1 MVAKKKILFFMWSFS
16 LGGGAEKILST
27 IVSNLDPEKYDID
40 ILEMEHFDK
49 GYESVPK
56 HVRILKSLQ
65 DYRQT
70 RWLRAFLWRM
80 RIYFPRLARRLLVKD
95 DYDVE
100 VSFTI
105 MNPPLLFS
113 KRREVKKISWIHGS
127 IEELL
132 KDSSKRE
139 SHRSQLD
146 AANTIVGIS
155 KKTSNSIK
163 EVYPDYTSKL
173 QTIYNGYDFQ
183 TILEKSQEKIDIE
196 IAPQSI
202 CTIGRIEEN
211 KGSDRVV
218 EVIRLLHQEGKNYHL
233 YFIGAGDMEE
243 ELKKR
248 VKEYGIEDYVHFL
261 GYQKNPYQYLSQT
274 KVLLSM
280 SKQEKIDIE
289 IAPQSICTIGRIE
302 ENKGSDRV
310 VEVIRLLHQ
319 EGKNYHLYF
328 IGAGD
333 MEEELKKRVK
343 EYGIEDYVHFLGYQ
357 KNPYQYLSQ
366 TKVLLS
372 MSKQEGF
379 PGVYVEALSLGL
391 PFISTDVG
399 GAEELSQEGRFGQ
412 IIESN
417 QEAAQAITNYM
428 TSASNFDVDE
438 ASQFIQQFTI
448 TKQIEQ
454 VEKLLEE

>member
-1 MVAKKKILFFMWSFS
+1 MVDKKKILFFMWSFS

-27 IVSNLDPEKYDID
+27 IVSNVDPEKYDID

-49 GYESVPK
+49 GYETVPNNV
-56 HVRILKSLQ
+56 HILKAFQ
-65 DYRQT
+65 DYRQP
-70 RWLRAFLWRM
+70 RWLRALLWRM
-80 RIYFPRLARRLLVKD
+80 RIYFPRLTRRLLVKD

-113 KRREVKKISWIHGS
+113 DRKEVKKISWIHGS
-127 IEELL
+127 IEEFLR
-132 KDSSKRE
+132 DSSKRE
-139 SHRSQLD
+139 SHRRQLD
-146 AANTIVGIS
+146 AADAIVGIS

-163 EVYPDYTSKL
+163 EVYPDYAAKL
-173 QTIYNGYDFQ
+173 QTVYNGYDFKS
-183 TILEKSQEKIDIE
+183 ILEKSQEKIDIE
-196 IAPQSI
+196 ITPQSI

-218 EVIRLLHQEGKNYHL
+218 EVIRLLHQEGKHYHL

-243 ELKKR
+243 ELKKQ
-248 VKEYGIEDYVHFL
+248 VKEYELEDYVHFL
-261 GYQKNPYQYLSQT
+261 GYQKNPYQYLSQ
-274 KVLLSM
+274 
-280 SKQEKIDIE
+280 I
-289 IAPQSICTIGRIE
+289 
-302 ENKGSDRV
+302 
-310 VEVIRLLHQ
+310 
-319 EGKNYHLYF
+319 
-328 IGAGD
+328 
-333 MEEELKKRVK
+333 
-343 EYGIEDYVHFLGYQ
+343 
-357 KNPYQYLSQ
+357 
-366 TKVLLS
+366 KVLLS

-379 PGVYVEALSLGL
+379 PGVYVEALSLGI
-391 PFISTDVG
+391 PFVSTDVG

-428 TSASNFDVDE
+428 TSVSNFNVNE

-448 TKQIEQ
+448 AKQIEQ

>member
-1 MVAKKKILFFMWSFS
+1 
-16 LGGGAEKILST
+16 
-27 IVSNLDPEKYDID
+27 
-40 ILEMEHFDK
+40 
-49 GYESVPK
+49 
-56 HVRILKSLQ
+56 
-65 DYRQT
+65 
-70 RWLRAFLWRM
+70 
-80 RIYFPRLARRLLVKD
+80 
-95 DYDVE
+95 
-100 VSFTI
+100 
-105 MNPPLLFS
+105 
-113 KRREVKKISWIHGS
+113 
-127 IEELL
+127 
-132 KDSSKRE
+132 DSSKRE

-163 EVYPDYTSKL
+163 EVYPDYASKL

-183 TILEKSQEKIDIE
+183 TILEKS
-196 IAPQSI
+196 
-202 CTIGRIEEN
+202 
-211 KGSDRVV
+211 
-218 EVIRLLHQEGKNYHL
+218 
-233 YFIGAGDMEE
+233 
-243 ELKKR
+243 
-248 VKEYGIEDYVHFL
+248 
-261 GYQKNPYQYLSQT
+261 
-274 KVLLSM
+274 
-280 SKQEKIDIE
+280 QEKIDIE

-428 TSASNFDVDE
+428 TSTSNFDVDE

>member
-56 HVRILKSLQ
+56 HVCILKSLQ
-65 DYRQT
+65 DYRQA
-70 RWLRAFLWRM
+70 RWIRALLWRM
-80 RIYFPRLARRLLVKD
+80 RIYFPRLTRRLLVKD

-113 KRREVKKISWIHGS
+113 KRKEVKKISWIHGS
-127 IEELL
+127 IEEFL

-139 SHRSQLD
+139 SHRRQLD
-146 AANTIVGIS
+146 AADTIVGIS
-155 KKTSNSIK
+155 NKTSNSIK
-163 EVYPDYTSKL
+163 EVYPDYASKL
-173 QTIYNGYDFQ
+173 QTVYNGYDFK

-248 VKEYGIEDYVHFL
+248 VKEY
-261 GYQKNPYQYLSQT
+261 
-274 KVLLSM
+274 
-280 SKQEKIDIE
+280 
-289 IAPQSICTIGRIE
+289 
-302 ENKGSDRV
+302 
-310 VEVIRLLHQ
+310 
-319 EGKNYHLYF
+319 
-328 IGAGD
+328 
-333 MEEELKKRVK
+333 EL
-343 EYGIEDYVHFLGYQ
+343 EDYVHFLGYQ

-391 PFISTDVG
+391 PFVSTDVG

-448 TKQIEQ
+448 AKQIEQ

>member
-56 HVRILKSLQ
+56 HVRILKSFQ
-65 DYRQT
+65 DYRQA
-70 RWLRAFLWRM
+70 RWLRALLWRM
-80 RIYFPRLARRLLVKD
+80 RIYFPRLTRRLLVKD

-113 KRREVKKISWIHGS
+113 KRKEVKKISWIHGS
-127 IEELL
+127 IEEFL

-139 SHRSQLD
+139 SHRRQLD
-146 AANTIVGIS
+146 DADTIVGIS
-155 KKTSNSIK
+155 KKTSHSIK
-163 EVYPDYTSKL
+163 EVYPDYASKL
-173 QTIYNGYDFQ
+173 QTVYNGYDFK

-196 IAPQSI
+196 IEPQSI

-218 EVIRLLHQEGKNYHL
+218 EMIRLLHQEGKNYHL

-243 ELKKR
+243 ELEKR
-248 VKEYGIEDYVHFL
+248 VKEYGL
-261 GYQKNPYQYLSQT
+261 
-274 KVLLSM
+274 
-280 SKQEKIDIE
+280 
-289 IAPQSICTIGRIE
+289 
-302 ENKGSDRV
+302 EN
-310 VEVIRLLHQ
+310 
-319 EGKNYHLYF
+319 
-328 IGAGD
+328 
-333 MEEELKKRVK
+333 
-343 EYGIEDYVHFLGYQ
+343 YVHFLGYQ

-379 PGVYVEALSLGL
+379 PGVYVEALSLGI
-391 PFISTDVG
+391 PFVSTDVG

-428 TSASNFDVDE
+428 TSASNFDVNE

-448 TKQIEQ
+448 AKQIEQ

>member
-1 MVAKKKILFFMWSFS
+1 MWSFS

-27 IVSNLDPEKYDID
+27 VVSNLDPEKYDID

-49 GYESVPK
+49 GYETVPNNV
-56 HVRILKSLQ
+56 HILKAFQ
-65 DYRQT
+65 DYRQP
-70 RWLRAFLWRM
+70 RWLRALLWRI
-80 RIYFPRLARRLLVKD
+80 RIYFPRLTRRLLVKD

-113 KRREVKKISWIHGS
+113 ERKEVKKISWIHGS
-127 IEELL
+127 IEEFL

-139 SHRSQLD
+139 SHRRQLD
-146 AANTIVGIS
+146 AADTIVGIS

-163 EVYPDYTSKL
+163 EVYPDYSSKL
-173 QTIYNGYDFQ
+173 QTVYNGYDFKS
-183 TILEKSQEKIDIE
+183 ILEKSQEKIDIE
-196 IAPQSI
+196 IATQSI

-218 EVIRLLHQEGKNYHL
+218 EVIRLLHQEGKHYHL

-243 ELKKR
+243 ELKKQ
-248 VKEYGIEDYVHFL
+248 VKEYQLEDYIHFL
-261 GYQKNPYQYLSQT
+261 GYQKNPYQYLSQ
-274 KVLLSM
+274 M
-280 SKQEKIDIE
+280 
-289 IAPQSICTIGRIE
+289 
-302 ENKGSDRV
+302 
-310 VEVIRLLHQ
+310 
-319 EGKNYHLYF
+319 
-328 IGAGD
+328 
-333 MEEELKKRVK
+333 
-343 EYGIEDYVHFLGYQ
+343 
-357 KNPYQYLSQ
+357 
-366 TKVLLS
+366 KVLLS

-379 PGVYVEALSLGL
+379 PGVYVEALSLGI
-391 PFISTDVG
+391 PFVSTDVG

-428 TSASNFDVDE
+428 TSASNFDVNE

-448 TKQIEQ
+448 AKQIEQ

>member
-1 MVAKKKILFFMWSFS
+1 MWSFS

-56 HVRILKSLQ
+56 HVRILKSFQ
-65 DYRQT
+65 DYRQA
-70 RWLRAFLWRM
+70 RWLRALLWRM
-80 RIYFPRLARRLLVKD
+80 RIYFPRLTRRLLVKD

-113 KRREVKKISWIHGS
+113 KRKEVKKISWIHGS
-127 IEELL
+127 IEEFLN
-132 KDSSKRE
+132 DSSKRE
-139 SHRSQLD
+139 SHRRQLD
-146 AANTIVGIS
+146 DADTIVGIS
-155 KKTSNSIK
+155 KKTSHSIK
-163 EVYPDYTSKL
+163 EVYPDYASKL
-173 QTIYNGYDFQ
+173 QTVYNGYDFK

-196 IAPQSI
+196 IEPQSI

-243 ELKKR
+243 ELEKR
-248 VKEYGIEDYVHFL
+248 VKEYGL
-261 GYQKNPYQYLSQT
+261 
-274 KVLLSM
+274 
-280 SKQEKIDIE
+280 
-289 IAPQSICTIGRIE
+289 
-302 ENKGSDRV
+302 EN
-310 VEVIRLLHQ
+310 
-319 EGKNYHLYF
+319 
-328 IGAGD
+328 
-333 MEEELKKRVK
+333 
-343 EYGIEDYVHFLGYQ
+343 YVHFLGYQ

-391 PFISTDVG
+391 PFVSTDVG

-448 TKQIEQ
+448 AKQIEQ

>member
-1 MVAKKKILFFMWSFS
+1 MWSFS

-56 HVRILKSLQ
+56 HVRILKSFQ
-65 DYRQT
+65 DYRQA
-70 RWLRAFLWRM
+70 RWLRALLWRM
-80 RIYFPRLARRLLVKD
+80 RIYFPRLTRRLLVKD

-113 KRREVKKISWIHGS
+113 KRKEVKKISWIHGS
-127 IEELL
+127 IEEFL

-139 SHRSQLD
+139 SHRRQLD
-146 AANTIVGIS
+146 DADTIVGIS
-155 KKTSNSIK
+155 KKTSHSIK
-163 EVYPDYTSKL
+163 EVYPDYASKL
-173 QTIYNGYDFQ
+173 QTVYNGYDFK

-196 IAPQSI
+196 IEPQSI

-243 ELKKR
+243 ELEKR
-248 VKEYGIEDYVHFL
+248 VKEYGL
-261 GYQKNPYQYLSQT
+261 
-274 KVLLSM
+274 
-280 SKQEKIDIE
+280 
-289 IAPQSICTIGRIE
+289 
-302 ENKGSDRV
+302 EN
-310 VEVIRLLHQ
+310 
-319 EGKNYHLYF
+319 
-328 IGAGD
+328 
-333 MEEELKKRVK
+333 
-343 EYGIEDYVHFLGYQ
+343 YVHFLGYQ

-391 PFISTDVG
+391 PFVSTDVG

-448 TKQIEQ
+448 AKQIEQ

>member
-56 HVRILKSLQ
+56 HVGILKSLQ
-65 DYRQT
+65 DYRQA
-70 RWLRAFLWRM
+70 RWIRALLWRM
-80 RIYFPRLARRLLVKD
+80 RIYFPRLTRRLLVKD
-95 DYDVE
+95 DYDIE

-113 KRREVKKISWIHGS
+113 KRKEVKKISWIHGS
-127 IEELL
+127 IEEFL

-139 SHRSQLD
+139 SHRRQLD
-146 AANTIVGIS
+146 AADTIVGIS

-163 EVYPDYTSKL
+163 EVYPDYALKL
-173 QTIYNGYDFQ
+173 QTIYNGYDFKS
-183 TILEKSQEKIDIE
+183 ILEKSQLKINIE

-248 VKEYGIEDYVHFL
+248 VKEYELEDYVHFL
-261 GYQKNPYQYLSQT
+261 GYQKNPYQYLSQ
-274 KVLLSM
+274 M
-280 SKQEKIDIE
+280 
-289 IAPQSICTIGRIE
+289 
-302 ENKGSDRV
+302 
-310 VEVIRLLHQ
+310 
-319 EGKNYHLYF
+319 
-328 IGAGD
+328 
-333 MEEELKKRVK
+333 
-343 EYGIEDYVHFLGYQ
+343 
-357 KNPYQYLSQ
+357 
-366 TKVLLS
+366 KVLLS

-379 PGVYVEALSLGL
+379 PGVYVEALSLGI
-391 PFISTDVG
+391 PFVSTDVG
-399 GAEELSQEGRFGQ
+399 GAEELSQEGQFGQ

-428 TSASNFDVDE
+428 TSASNFDVNE

-448 TKQIEQ
+448 AKQIEQ

>member
-49 GYESVPK
+49 EYESVPN

-65 DYRQT
+65 DYRQA
-70 RWLRAFLWRM
+70 RWLRALLWRM
-80 RIYFPRLARRLLVKD
+80 RIYFPRLTRHLLVKD

-127 IEELL
+127 IEEFL

-139 SHRSQLD
+139 SHRRQLD
-146 AANTIVGIS
+146 AADTIVGIS
-155 KKTSNSIK
+155 KKTSHSIK
-163 EVYPDYTSKL
+163 EVYPDYASKL
-173 QTIYNGYDFQ
+173 QTVYNGYDFK
-183 TILEKSQEKIDIE
+183 TILEKSQEKINIE
-196 IAPQSI
+196 IASQSI

-218 EVIRLLHQEGKNYHL
+218 EVIRLLHQEGKHYHL

-248 VKEYGIEDYVHFL
+248 VKEY
-261 GYQKNPYQYLSQT
+261 
-274 KVLLSM
+274 
-280 SKQEKIDIE
+280 
-289 IAPQSICTIGRIE
+289 
-302 ENKGSDRV
+302 
-310 VEVIRLLHQ
+310 
-319 EGKNYHLYF
+319 
-328 IGAGD
+328 
-333 MEEELKKRVK
+333 EL
-343 EYGIEDYVHFLGYQ
+343 EDYVHFLGYQ

-391 PFISTDVG
+391 PFVSTDVG

-448 TKQIEQ
+448 AKQIEQ

>member
-1 MVAKKKILFFMWSFS
+1 MVDKKKILFFMWSFS

-49 GYESVPK
+49 GYETVPNN
-56 HVRILKSLQ
+56 VYILKAFQ
-65 DYRQT
+65 DYRQP
-70 RWLRAFLWRM
+70 RWLRALLWRM
-80 RIYFPRLARRLLVKD
+80 RIYFPRLTRRLLVKD

-113 KRREVKKISWIHGS
+113 ERKEVKKISWIHGS
-127 IEELL
+127 IEEFL

-139 SHRSQLD
+139 SHRRQLD
-146 AANTIVGIS
+146 AADAIVGIS

-163 EVYPDYTSKL
+163 EVYPDYSSKL
-173 QTIYNGYDFQ
+173 QTVYNGYDFKS
-183 TILEKSQEKIDIE
+183 ILEKSQEKIDIE
-196 IAPQSI
+196 IALQSV

-218 EVIRLLHQEGKNYHL
+218 EVIRLLHQEGKHYHL

-243 ELKKR
+243 ELKKQ
-248 VKEYGIEDYVHFL
+248 VKEYQLEDYVHFL
-261 GYQKNPYQYLSQT
+261 GYQKNPYQYLSQ
-274 KVLLSM
+274 M
-280 SKQEKIDIE
+280 
-289 IAPQSICTIGRIE
+289 
-302 ENKGSDRV
+302 
-310 VEVIRLLHQ
+310 
-319 EGKNYHLYF
+319 
-328 IGAGD
+328 
-333 MEEELKKRVK
+333 
-343 EYGIEDYVHFLGYQ
+343 
-357 KNPYQYLSQ
+357 
-366 TKVLLS
+366 KVLLS

-379 PGVYVEALSLGL
+379 PGVYVEALSLGI
-391 PFISTDVG
+391 PFVSTDVG

-428 TSASNFDVDE
+428 TSASNFDVNE

-448 TKQIEQ
+448 AKQIEQ

>member
-1 MVAKKKILFFMWSFS
+1 MWSFS

-56 HVRILKSLQ
+56 HVRILKSFQ
-65 DYRQT
+65 DYRQA
-70 RWLRAFLWRM
+70 RWLLALLWRM
-80 RIYFPRLARRLLVKD
+80 RIYFPRLTRRLLVKD

-113 KRREVKKISWIHGS
+113 KRKEVKKISWIHGS
-127 IEELL
+127 IEEFL

-139 SHRSQLD
+139 SHRRQLD
-146 AANTIVGIS
+146 AADTIVGIS
-155 KKTSNSIK
+155 KKTSYSIK
-163 EVYPDYTSKL
+163 EVYPDYASKL
-173 QTIYNGYDFQ
+173 QTVYNGYDFK

-196 IAPQSI
+196 ISPQSI

-248 VKEYGIEDYVHFL
+248 VKEYELEVYVHFL
-261 GYQKNPYQYLSQT
+261 GYQKNPYQYLSQ
-274 KVLLSM
+274 M
-280 SKQEKIDIE
+280 
-289 IAPQSICTIGRIE
+289 
-302 ENKGSDRV
+302 
-310 VEVIRLLHQ
+310 
-319 EGKNYHLYF
+319 
-328 IGAGD
+328 
-333 MEEELKKRVK
+333 
-343 EYGIEDYVHFLGYQ
+343 
-357 KNPYQYLSQ
+357 
-366 TKVLLS
+366 KVLLS

-391 PFISTDVG
+391 PFVSTDVG

-428 TSASNFDVDE
+428 TSASNFDINE

-448 TKQIEQ
+448 AKQIEQ

>member
-49 GYESVPK
+49 GYEFVPK
-56 HVRILKSLQ
+56 HVRILKSFQ
-65 DYRQT
+65 DYRQA
-70 RWLRAFLWRM
+70 RWLRALLWRM
-80 RIYFPRLARRLLVKD
+80 RIYFPRLTRRLLVKD

-113 KRREVKKISWIHGS
+113 KRKEVKKISWIHGS
-127 IEELL
+127 IEEFL

-139 SHRSQLD
+139 SHRRQLN
-146 AANTIVGIS
+146 AADIIVGIS
-155 KKTSNSIK
+155 RKTSHSIK
-163 EVYPDYTSKL
+163 EVYPDYASKL
-173 QTIYNGYDFQ
+173 QTVYNGYDFK
-183 TILEKSQEKIDIE
+183 TILEKAQEKIDIE
-196 IAPQSI
+196 IEPQSI

-218 EVIRLLHQEGKNYHL
+218 EVIRLLHQEGKHYHL

-248 VKEYGIEDYVHFL
+248 VKEY
-261 GYQKNPYQYLSQT
+261 
-274 KVLLSM
+274 
-280 SKQEKIDIE
+280 
-289 IAPQSICTIGRIE
+289 
-302 ENKGSDRV
+302 
-310 VEVIRLLHQ
+310 
-319 EGKNYHLYF
+319 
-328 IGAGD
+328 
-333 MEEELKKRVK
+333 EL
-343 EYGIEDYVHFLGYQ
+343 EDYVHFLGYQ

-391 PFISTDVG
+391 PFVSTDVG

-428 TSASNFDVDE
+428 TSASNFDVNE

-448 TKQIEQ
+448 AKQIEQ

>member
-56 HVRILKSLQ
+56 HVGILKSLQ
-65 DYRQT
+65 DYRQA

-80 RIYFPRLARRLLVKD
+80 RIYFPRLTRRLLVKE

-113 KRREVKKISWIHGS
+113 KRKEVKKISWIHGS
-127 IEELL
+127 IEEFL

-139 SHRSQLD
+139 SHRRQLD
-146 AANTIVGIS
+146 AADTIVGIS
-155 KKTSNSIK
+155 KKTSHSIK
-163 EVYPDYTSKL
+163 EVYPDYASKL
-173 QTIYNGYDFQ
+173 RTVYNGYDFK
-183 TILEKSQEKIDIE
+183 TILEKSQEKIAIE

-218 EVIRLLHQEGKNYHL
+218 EVIRLLHQEGKYYHL
-233 YFIGAGDMEE
+233 YFIGAGDMDE

-248 VKEYGIEDYVHFL
+248 VKEYELEDYVHFL
-261 GYQKNPYQYLSQT
+261 GYQKNPYQYLSR
-274 KVLLSM
+274 M
-280 SKQEKIDIE
+280 
-289 IAPQSICTIGRIE
+289 
-302 ENKGSDRV
+302 
-310 VEVIRLLHQ
+310 
-319 EGKNYHLYF
+319 
-328 IGAGD
+328 
-333 MEEELKKRVK
+333 
-343 EYGIEDYVHFLGYQ
+343 
-357 KNPYQYLSQ
+357 
-366 TKVLLS
+366 KVLLS

-391 PFISTDVG
+391 PFVSTDVG
-399 GAEELSQEGRFGQ
+399 GAEELSQDGQFGQ

-417 QEAAQAITNYM
+417 QEAAQAITDYM
-428 TSASNFDVDE
+428 TSASNFDVNE

-448 TKQIEQ
+448 AKQIEQ

>member
-1 MVAKKKILFFMWSFS
+1 MWSFS

-56 HVRILKSLQ
+56 HVGILKSLQ
-65 DYRQT
+65 DYRQA
-70 RWLRAFLWRM
+70 RWIRALLWRM
-80 RIYFPRLARRLLVKD
+80 RIYFPRLTRRLLVRD

-113 KRREVKKISWIHGS
+113 KRKEVKKISWIHGS
-127 IEELL
+127 IEEFL

-139 SHRSQLD
+139 SHRRQLD
-146 AANTIVGIS
+146 AADTIVGIS
-155 KKTSNSIK
+155 KKTSHSIK
-163 EVYPDYTSKL
+163 EVYPDYASKL
-173 QTIYNGYDFQ
+173 QTVYNGYDFK
-183 TILEKSQEKIDIE
+183 TILEKSQEKSDIE
-196 IAPQSI
+196 IEPQSI

-218 EVIRLLHQEGKNYHL
+218 EVIRLLHQKGKNYHL
-233 YFIGAGDMEE
+233 YFIGTGDMEE

-248 VKEYGIEDYVHFL
+248 VKEYELEDYVHFL
-261 GYQKNPYQYLSQT
+261 GYQKNPY
-274 KVLLSM
+274 
-280 SKQEKIDIE
+280 
-289 IAPQSICTIGRIE
+289 R
-302 ENKGSDRV
+302 
-310 VEVIRLLHQ
+310 
-319 EGKNYHLYF
+319 
-328 IGAGD
+328 
-333 MEEELKKRVK
+333 
-343 EYGIEDYVHFLGYQ
+343 
-357 KNPYQYLSQ
+357 YLSQ

-391 PFISTDVG
+391 PFVSTDVG

-428 TSASNFDVDE
+428 TSASNFDVNE

-448 TKQIEQ
+448 AKQIEQ

>member
-1 MVAKKKILFFMWSFS
+1 MENKKKILVYLWSFS

-27 IVSNLDPEKYDID
+27 IVNHLDLEKYDVD
-40 ILEMEHFDK
+40 ILEIEHFDK
-49 GYESVPK
+49 GYEPVPEG
-56 HVRILKSLQ
+56 VRILKPYKAKKHSRLVEA
-65 DYRQT
+65 
-70 RWLRAFLWRM
+70 LLWRA
-80 RIYFPRLARRLLVKD
+80 RIWFPDLVRNHLIKD
-95 DYDVE
+95 EYDIE
-100 VSFTI
+100 ISFTI
-105 MNPPLLFS
+105 MNPAFPFS
-113 KRREVKKISWIHGS
+113 KRSEVKKIAWIHGS
-127 IEELL
+127 IEEFL
-132 KDSSKRE
+132 KDSSKRK
-139 SHRSQLD
+139 SHRRQLD
-146 AANTIVGIS
+146 AADTIVGIS
-155 KKTSNSIK
+155 KKTSHSIK
-163 EVYPDYTSKL
+163 EVYPDYASKL
-173 QTIYNGYDFQ
+173 QTVYNGYDFK

-248 VKEYGIEDYVHFL
+248 VKEYELEDYVHFL
-261 GYQKNPYQYLSQT
+261 GYQKNPYQYLSQ
-274 KVLLSM
+274 M
-280 SKQEKIDIE
+280 
-289 IAPQSICTIGRIE
+289 
-302 ENKGSDRV
+302 
-310 VEVIRLLHQ
+310 
-319 EGKNYHLYF
+319 
-328 IGAGD
+328 
-333 MEEELKKRVK
+333 
-343 EYGIEDYVHFLGYQ
+343 
-357 KNPYQYLSQ
+357 
-366 TKVLLS
+366 KVLLS

-379 PGVYVEALSLGL
+379 PGVYVEALSLGI
-391 PFISTDVG
+391 PFVSTDVG

-448 TKQIEQ
+448 AKQIEQ